1 MERLGRLNKPPEP
14 ATAATA
20 RGSSSNLSSSFNS
33 SNSTPNSSN
42 HSGEGAGLALQQ
54 PALQAGGQQ
63 PLSGEASLA
72 AAEAPKGL
80 AAIAAFNKTPREV
93 PKKWCR
99 VVCLCIGFW

>member
-1 MERLGRLNKPPEP
+1 
-14 ATAATA
+14 
-20 RGSSSNLSSSFNS
+20 
-33 SNSTPNSSN
+33 
-42 HSGEGAGLALQQ
+42 LQQ

-63 PLSGEASLA
+63 PPSGEASLA

>member
-1 MERLGRLNKPPEP
+1 L
-14 ATAATA
+14 
-20 RGSSSNLSSSFNS
+20 
-33 SNSTPNSSN
+33 
-42 HSGEGAGLALQQ
+42 HQ

-63 PLSGEASLA
+63 PPSGEPSLA

-99 VVCLCIGFW
+99 VVCLCIGLVRPAPIVCFRRASRSPDGR